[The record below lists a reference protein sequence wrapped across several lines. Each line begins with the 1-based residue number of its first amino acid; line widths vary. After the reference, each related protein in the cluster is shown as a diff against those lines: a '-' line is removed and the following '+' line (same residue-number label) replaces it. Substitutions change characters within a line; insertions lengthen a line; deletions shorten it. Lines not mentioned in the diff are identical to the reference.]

1 MSQIRFNQAYI
12 AIVTAG
18 VASMFF
24 IPPSVT
30 NRAKGKE
37 ELLLLPVVKP
47 VRAIASV
54 FARKYGEK
62 TLPAGET
69 HQRTDN
75 ELSSENAELRQQVA
89 FLTRQIEELQFIDA
103 QRKRLGPLRNYVT
116 GVGVI
121 GGDATPGRES
131 LSLMPTSAGDVSQ
144 DAPVMTP
151 DGAIAGTI
159 QGNRVRLI
167 TDKNSRVS
175 GSFGRWDGGRWT
187 PIATS
192 KRASVVGAGG
202 GRMRIEH
209 LTLAEVTEL
218 KPGDWV
224 VLAEAEGAHSAML
237 LNRLIG
243 QIESIGPLPGR
254 PQFAEIVVRPNED
267 LMRLREVMVLKR

>member
-1 MSQIRFNQAYI
+1 MSQIRFNQAYV
-12 AIVTAG
+12 ALVTAG

-24 IPPSVT
+24 VPPSVT

-37 ELLLLPVVKP
+37 EMLLLPVVKP
-47 VRAIASV
+47 VRAIASM
-54 FARKYGEK
+54 FARRYGEK
-62 TLPAGET
+62 PLPAGEARP
-69 HQRTDN
+69 RTDS
-75 ELSSENAELRQQVA
+75 ELSTENAELRQQVA
-89 FLTRQIEELQFIDA
+89 FLTRQVEELQFINA

-116 GVGVI
+116 AVGVI

-167 TDKNSRVS
+167 TDKTSRLS
-175 GSFGRWDGGRWT
+175 GSFGRWEGGKWT
-187 PIATS
+187 PVATS
-192 KRASVVGAGG
+192 LKASVAGAGG
-202 GRMRIEH
+202 GRMHIEH
-209 LTLAEVTEL
+209 LTLSEVTAL

-224 VLAEAEGAHSAML
+224 VLAEIDGPHASMM

-243 QIESIGPLPGR
+243 QIESIGPLPGK
-254 PQFAEIVVRPNED
+254 PQFALIVVRPNED
-267 LMRLREVMVLKR
+267 LARLREVMVLKK

>member
-1 MSQIRFNQAYI
+1 MSQIRFNQAYV
-12 AIVTAG
+12 ALVTAG

-24 IPPSVT
+24 VPPSVT

-47 VRAIASV
+47 VRFIASV
-54 FARKYGEK
+54 VAGKYGDK
-62 TLPAGET
+62 PLPAGET
-69 HQRTDN
+69 RQRTDN
-75 ELSSENAELRQQVA
+75 ELSAENAELRQQVA

-116 GVGVI
+116 AVGVI

-167 TDKNSRVS
+167 TDKTSRLS
-175 GSFGRWDGGRWT
+175 GSFGRWEGGKWT
-187 PIATS
+187 PFAS
-192 KRASVVGAGG
+192 KKASVAGAGG
-202 GRMRIEH
+202 GRMRIDH
-209 LTLAEVTEL
+209 LTLAEVTDL

-224 VLAEAEGAHSAML
+224 VLAEADGPHASMM

-243 QIESIGPLPGR
+243 QIESIGPLPGK
-254 PQFAEIVVRPNED
+254 PQFAEIIVRPNED
-267 LMRLREVMVLKR
+267 LARLREVMVLKK